1 MKLYQQKTY
10 DNKSRYF
17 SFLSAH
23 HHREFGLIFAVW
35 RTNDAYMQTERYRER
50 SLVHNSSEELL
61 EFVAAPWFKIGKE
74 QWML

>member
-1 MKLYQQKTY
+1 MKLYQQKLMTINQ
-10 DNKSRYF
+10 DISVF
-17 SFLSAH
+17 SSAH